1 MHLLKSNKSN
11 KLNKSNKP
19 NKPNK
24 PNDFQPSNSRTFWSK
39 TFARLQTLGKALLY
53 PIAILPFAALL
64 NRFGTLAMDLNPMEN
79 GVRNVGNWI
88 GFIIS
93 RPGDIVFTN
102 LPLFFAIGIAFGLAK
117 ENRGEVALI
126 GALMYLAITAF
137 LIEGGLP
144 SLLYKNVLTFTAHDG
159 KQFSELFYV
168 QTFGMVNDKI
178 EIIGGKYVLEIGAL
192 GGIISGSITAYLY
205 NRFHNITLPQA
216 LGFFGGRRFVP
227 MMVMLV
233 SLPLAFFY
241 AVIWPWI
248 QFALVKFGGLISS
261 TDSWTIPGA
270 FLYALVNRIIQPFG
284 LHHIINTFLWFQMP
298 IENYI
303 VDIHGKIVLDADA
316 FGGDKF
322 NLENF
327 QAIASHFYTKIT
339 ITKDNWQDYFVLRQ
353 GLVANSGGKILATG
367 NLAGATA
374 GMYTVFGDINAF
386 QKSVISGTF
395 QTGYFPMYWGG
406 LTAAAG
412 AMVMAAPGD
421 KRRETITFLGGVAF
435 VAALTGI
442 DEPIVFAFIF
452 AGPILWAYNALF
464 TAIFAAIGV
473 AMHMHIG
480 FGFSAGLID
489 YIISFANA
497 WGMSKAEGIIHG
509 PVYGVTS
516 NPLWMLAL
524 AATIAPLYFFSFY
537 FTIKKLDIPTPGRE
551 KDMTKVEAM
560 KQ

>member
-1 MHLLKSNKSN
+1 MNFLKLKKQNSNN
-11 KLNKSNKP
+11 L
-19 NKPNK
+19 
-24 PNDFQPSNSRTFWSK
+24 QPSNSRVIWSRI
-39 TFARLQTLGKALLY
+39 FARLQMLGKALLY

-64 NRFGTLAMDLNPMEN
+64 NRFGTLGMDLNPIED

-93 RPGDIVFTN
+93 RPGAIVFDN
-102 LPLFFAIGIAFGLAK
+102 LPLFFAIGTGFGLAK
-117 ENRGEVALI
+117 ENRGEVALVA
-126 GALMYLAITAF
+126 ALMYLAITAF

-144 SLLYKNVLTFTAHDG
+144 SLMYKGVLTFDTHDG
-159 KQFSELFYV
+159 KAFSELFYV
-168 QTFGMVNDKI
+168 KTFGMVNNKI
-178 EIIGGKYVLEIGAL
+178 EVTGGKYILDIGAL
-192 GGIISGSITAYLY
+192 GGIISGSMTAYLY
-205 NRFHNITLPQA
+205 NKFKDIQLPEA

-233 SLPLAFFY
+233 SLPLAFLFS
-241 AVIWPWI
+241 VIWPWI
-248 QFALVKFGGLISS
+248 QFGLVKFGGLISS
-261 TDSWTIPGA
+261 SDAWSIPGA

-303 VDIHGKIVLDADA
+303 TDINGKIVLDMDA

-322 NLENF
+322 NIANL
-327 QAIASHFYTKIT
+327 QAIASHWQTNISIT
-339 ITKDNWQDYFVLRQ
+339 ESNWKDYFVLRQ
-353 GLVANSGGKILATG
+353 GLVANSNNTIFATG
-367 NLAGATA
+367 NLASATA

-412 AMVMAAPGD
+412 AMVLAAP
-421 KRRETITFLGGVAF
+421 KENRKKTITFLAGIAF

-452 AGPILWAYNALF
+452 VGPILWAYNAVF
-464 TAIFAAIGV
+464 TAIFAAIGI

-489 YIISFANA
+489 YIISFANS
-497 WGMSKAEGIIHG
+497 WGMSKAEAFIHG

-516 NPLWMLAL
+516 NPLWMLLL
-524 AATIAPLYFFSFY
+524 AALIAPVYFFSFY

-551 KDMTKVEAM
+551 KDLTNIQVM
-560 KQ
+560 KK